1 MNALALM
8 EDVNTI
14 VPIQLVVTIAHV
26 MEVILLMKMVTVA
39 YVRD

>member
-1 MNALALM
+1 MNVLILM

-14 VPIQLVVTIAHV
+14 VPIQLVVTIAHALP
-26 MEVILLMKMVTVA
+26 VILLMKMVTIA